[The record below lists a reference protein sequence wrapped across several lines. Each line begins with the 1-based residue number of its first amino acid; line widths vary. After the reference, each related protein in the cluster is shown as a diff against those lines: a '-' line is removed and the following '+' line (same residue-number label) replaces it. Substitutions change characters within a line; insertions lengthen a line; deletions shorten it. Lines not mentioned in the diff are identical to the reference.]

1 MTGGGRQ
8 GFLGR
13 AVATLEQRPGGRQ
26 GVVAAARAYERQQ
39 IEDSARERKRRRE
52 CGEKDAEEQGAL
64 LQALAA
70 TALGQSHNMER
81 GARAESR
88 MAAQARASSCAGRS
102 ARCRRWS
109 TSRRRRRRPA
119 TMD

>member
-26 GVVAAARAYERQQ
+26 AVVAAARAYERQQ

-70 TALGQSHNMER
+70 TALGPSHTMVR
-81 GARAESR
+81 GARA
-88 MAAQARASSCAGRS
+88 
-102 ARCRRWS
+102 
-109 TSRRRRRRPA
+109 
-119 TMD
+119 